1 MNRAID
7 NEYASERTF
16 PFFLSASSSIRKLLI
31 AWKAP
36 KKILTKG
43 IGSWKSTEKC
53 RKLWWL
59 NVYKCVPGEDT
70 NGFYVNLCRGAKK
83 KRMLRG
89 RCEHKSCYLLRGEEI
104 QVIEAVVDVRKFA
117 IKNYLF
123 VELRLLLVERR
134 RFILFCVLPSFAST
148 YMRYKNSK
156 FMLW

>member
-1 MNRAID
+1 MKSAKKNID
-7 NEYASERTF
+7 ERDRQLEVDREMSQTVMAQCVQMC
-16 PFFLSASSSIRKLLI
+16 PGRRHQWLLC
-31 AWKAP
+31 KFM
-36 KKILTKG
+36 
-43 IGSWKSTEKC
+43 S
-53 RKLWWL
+53 R
-59 NVYKCVPGEDT
+59 
-70 NGFYVNLCRGAKK
+70 RKK

-123 VELRLLLVERR
+123 VELRLLLAERR

-156 FMLW
+156 FML